1 MEKDLRTRDEIYY
14 LTLVKILFIS
24 FVAVLI
30 LNIVQ
35 SHRIE
40 ELKSKK
46 EDLSDSV
53 QSKDFQLKNYND
65 ELNDIYSSFQEVSM
79 ARDILAIEN
88 EEILRENGKLQEAI
102 DIETKRK
109 EREAKAKEELK
120 AKGSWKNFQM
130 THYTANCEGCSG
142 ITYSGHDAR
151 QSIYKN
157 GKRVIATDPNVIP
170 QGSIVEID
178 DGGFVF
184 RAQALDIGSAIK
196 GNIVDLLV
204 DGNQNALS
212 LGRKNVKIR
221 VIRSGW

>member
-24 FVAVLI
+24 LFVFAI
-30 LNIVQ
+30 LNAILSQRVDKL
-35 SHRIE
+35 E
-40 ELKSKK
+40 EK
-46 EDLSDSV
+46 ESELLSSV
-53 QSKDFQLKNYND
+53 ETKDFQLKNYND

-79 ARDILAIEN
+79 ERDILAIEN
-88 EEILRENGKLQEAI
+88 EEISRENGKLQEAI

-120 AKGSWKNFQM
+120 ASGSWKNFEM

-157 GKRVIATDPNVIP
+157 GKRVIATDPNIIP
-170 QGSIVEID
+170 QGSIVEIN

-204 DGNQNALS
+204 DGNQNALA